1 MRTRVVD
8 GADGVRITTTAV
20 GDPDA
25 PVVLFG
31 HGVGSSSGF
40 LLEAFGPALVGAG
53 WQVVAHDLRGHGAST
68 PCLHASDYDLDRLV
82 ADLDR
87 LVEVFAPRVLAGVS
101 LSAHV
106 VVRYAARQSH
116 ALAAVVAC
124 LPAWT
129 GASESGVGPHAVVAE
144 TVDGVGVPAMIQH
157 FRTDDGLRPWLRDVL
172 TRDWATHD
180 EASLVAALR
189 SLDGG
194 EAPTLDDLRTLAAPL
209 ALVGWP
215 DDPGHPL
222 EVAARW
228 RDAARRAWL
237 EPIALSDL
245 DDDLIRFGQAAAAAL
260 EGLGVH
266 P

>member
-1 MRTRVVD
+1 MRTRVVH
-8 GADGVRITTTAV
+8 GADGVRITTTAA
-20 GDPDA
+20 GSPDA

-31 HGVGSSSGF
+31 HGVGSSSRF
-40 LLEAFGPALVGAG
+40 LLEAFGPPLVGAG

-68 PCLHASDYDLDRLV
+68 PCPHPSDYHLDRLV

-87 LVEVFAPRVLAGVS
+87 LVEVFAPRVIAGVS

-106 VVRYAARQSH
+106 AIRYAARSPH
-116 ALAAVVAC
+116 PRMAVVAC

-129 GASESGVGPHAVVAE
+129 GASEPGVGPHAVVAD
-144 TVDGVGVPAMIQH
+144 TVGAVGVPAMIEH
-157 FRTDDGLRPWLRDVL
+157 FGTDDDLRLWLRDVL
-172 TRDWATHD
+172 VRDWAIHD

-194 EAPTLDDLRTLAAPL
+194 GAPTLEDLQALASPL

-222 EVAARW
+222 EVAEAW
-228 RDAARRAWL
+228 RDAAREAWL
-237 EPIALSDL
+237 ESIALVDL
-245 DDDLIRFGQAAAAAL
+245 DEDLTRFGEAVVTAL
-260 EGLGVH
+260 ERLDVR

>member
-8 GADGVRITTTAV
+8 GADGVRIATTAV

-25 PVVLFG
+25 PIVLFG
-31 HGVGSSSGF
+31 HGVGSSSRF
-40 LLEAFGPALVGAG
+40 LLDAFGPPLVGAG

-68 PCLHASDYDLDRLV
+68 PCLQPSDYDLDRLV
-82 ADLDR
+82 QDLDR

-106 VVRYAARQSH
+106 AVRYAAKTPQVSP
-116 ALAAVVAC
+116 AVVAC

-129 GASESGVGPHAVVAE
+129 GASEPGVGPHAVVAD
-144 TVDGVGVPAMIQH
+144 TVGAAGVPAMIEH
-157 FRTDDGLRPWLRDVL
+157 FATDGGLRPWLRDVL
-172 TRDWATHD
+172 VRDWAIHD
-180 EASLVAALR
+180 EPSLVAALR

-194 EAPTLDDLRTLAAPL
+194 GAPTLSDLRALAAPL

-222 EVAARW
+222 EVAQAW
-228 RDAARRAWL
+228 RDAARQAWL
-237 EPIALSDL
+237 EPIALADL
-245 DDDLIRFGQAAAAAL
+245 EGDLTRFGEAAVAAL
-260 EGLGVH
+260 ERLDVR